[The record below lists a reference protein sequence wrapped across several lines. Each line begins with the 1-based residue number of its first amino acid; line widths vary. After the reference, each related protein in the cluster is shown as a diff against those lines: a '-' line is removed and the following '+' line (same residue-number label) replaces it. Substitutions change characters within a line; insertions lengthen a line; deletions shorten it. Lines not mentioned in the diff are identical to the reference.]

1 MGSGDFIRVR
11 VGIGRPPGRMNP
23 SDYVLGAFS
32 KGEREEIEFSID
44 KAADAVDYIIA
55 NGVEKAMNEFNRKEA
70 D

>member
-32 KGEREEIEFSID
+32 KSEREEIEFSID

-55 NGVEKAMNEFNRKEA
+55 NGIEKAMNEFNRKEA